1 MSVSQ
6 SSAALQASTICAAW
20 NRKVAPM
27 IVTIQRRL
35 ARKCASL
42 MRSRINAR
50 KDGSQKCGRNDQKA
64 RLHIPALSA
73 RALPAP

>member
-1 MSVSQ
+1 
-6 SSAALQASTICAAW
+6 
-20 NRKVAPM
+20 M